1 MQTVVSRRT
10 GKESIARRRDVSLA
24 GLVMLALAA
33 GPTVIAQDAPAAL
46 DAPRPGGRVIVKLRP
61 ALAERV
67 ETVLPLD
74 ALHLA
79 GATAEPDVESFL
91 VRHGIRS
98 LSLVH
103 PGRLHAKKQGRPSEP
118 DLSTTYVVETSAR
131 TTAALEQTLERL
143 RQDPE
148 VEVAA
153 RWWRWSTRASTSPTP
168 ISPAAPGPT

>member
-10 GKESIARRRDVSLA
+10 GKESIARRRDVALA
-24 GLVMLALAA
+24 GLVMVALAA

-98 LSLVH
+98 LSL
-103 PGRLHAKKQGRPSEP
+103 
-118 DLSTTYVVETSAR
+118 
-131 TTAALEQTLERL
+131 
-143 RQDPE
+143 
-148 VEVAA
+148 
-153 RWWRWSTRASTSPTP
+153 
-168 ISPAAPGPT
+168 